1 MIQIALAALAI
12 GIFSSTTK
20 GRREARDRLRRW
32 NAPLAIVTATLWAL
46 ILLL

>member
-1 MIQIALAALAI
+1 MIQIAVAALAI
-12 GIFSSTTK
+12 GIFSSTAK

-32 NAPLAIVTATLWAL
+32 NWLFGGFTLIAWAL